1 VDSNDLKPIGQPGI
15 IPGPGP
21 RPVGRPVDIPPS
33 STAPSFKSVL
43 DTVAA
48 PASAPSAPGSA
59 SEPLKFSAHAMQR
72 LQSRNI
78 SLTSDDVTKMNAM
91 ADKAAAKGAKNSLF
105 LVRDVAMVVS
115 IKNRTVITAVDSD
128 SMKEN
133 VFTNIDSAAIIS
145 T

>member
-1 VDSNDLKPIGQPGI
+1 MDKDVSKVQQPQI

-21 RPVGRPVDIPPS
+21 RPVGRPVQIPPQS
-33 STAPSFKSVL
+33 GPSFRSVL
-43 DTVAA
+43 DGVT
-48 PASAPSAPGSA
+48 APSAPTA
-59 SEPLKFSAHAMQR
+59 NEPLKFSAHAMQR

-78 SLTSDDVTKMNAM
+78 SLSSEDVAKMNVM

-105 LVRDVAMVVS
+105 IMRDVAMVVS

-133 VFTNIDSAAIIS
+133 VFTNIDSAAII
-145 T
+145 

>member
-1 VDSNDLKPIGQPGI
+1 MDQNEINRIQQSGI

-21 RPVGRPVDIPPS
+21 RPVGRPVEIPPS
-33 STAPSFKSVL
+33 SGPSFKSVL
-43 DTVAA
+43 DNVTAQ
-48 PASAPSAPGSA
+48 PTTGA
-59 SEPLKFSAHAMQR
+59 SEPLKFSAHATAR

-78 SLTSDDVTKMNAM
+78 SLTSEDVNRMNAM

-105 LVRDVAMVVS
+105 IVRDVAMVVS

-133 VFTNIDSAAIIS
+133 VFTNIDSAAII
-145 T
+145 

>member
-1 VDSNDLKPIGQPGI
+1 MDDNEIKRISQPGI

-33 STAPSFKSVL
+33 SPSFKSVL
-43 DTVAA
+43 DTAT
-48 PASAPSAPGSA
+48 ASVPPTSA
-59 SEPLKFSAHAMQR
+59 EPLKFSAHAMAR

-78 SLTSDDVTKMNAM
+78 SLTSDDVSRMNAM

-105 LVRDVAMVVS
+105 ILRDVAMVVS

-128 SMKEN
+128 SMKQN
-133 VFTNIDSAAIIS
+133 VFTNIDSAAII
-145 T
+145 

>member
-1 VDSNDLKPIGQPGI
+1 MDNNDIKRISDPGI

-21 RPVGRPVDIPPS
+21 RPVGRPVDIPL
-33 STAPSFKSVL
+33 TGAPSFKSVL
-43 DTVAA
+43 DA
-48 PASAPSAPGSA
+48 ASATQSPARANG
-59 SEPLKFSAHAMQR
+59 SEPLKFSAHAMAR

-78 SLTSDDVTKMNAM
+78 SLTSEDVSRMNAM

-105 LVRDVAMVVS
+105 IVRDVAMVVS

-133 VFTNIDSAAIIS
+133 VFTNIDSAAII
-145 T
+145 

>member
-1 VDSNDLKPIGQPGI
+1 MDNNEINRIQQPGI

-21 RPVGRPVDIPPS
+21 RPVGRPVEIPP
-33 STAPSFKSVL
+33 TGAPSFRSVL
-43 DTVAA
+43 DAA
-48 PASAPSAPGSA
+48 TATQPATTTTG

-78 SLTSDDVTKMNAM
+78 SLTSDDVTRMNAM

-105 LVRDVAMVVS
+105 IVRDVAMVVS

-133 VFTNIDSAAIIS
+133 VFTNIDSAAII
-145 T
+145 

>member
-1 VDSNDLKPIGQPGI
+1 MDKDVSKVQQPQI

-21 RPVGRPVDIPPS
+21 RPVGRPVQIPPQGGPS
-33 STAPSFKSVL
+33 FRSVLDGVTAPS
-43 DTVAA
+43 TTGA
-48 PASAPSAPGSA
+48 
-59 SEPLKFSAHAMQR
+59 EPLKFSAHAMQR

-78 SLTSDDVTKMNAM
+78 SLSSEDVAKMNVM

-105 LVRDVAMVVS
+105 IMHDVAMVVS

-133 VFTNIDSAAIIS
+133 VFTNIDSAAIIDK
-145 T
+145 TT

>member
-1 VDSNDLKPIGQPGI
+1 VDNSEISRVQQPGI

-21 RPVGRPVDIPPS
+21 RPVGQPVEIPPS
-33 STAPSFKSVL
+33 GAPSFSSVL
-43 DTVAA
+43 AGVTAQQ
-48 PASAPSAPGSA
+48 PATQTGSS
-59 SEPLKFSAHAMQR
+59 SEPLRFSAHAMQR

-78 SLTSDDVTKMNAM
+78 SLTSDDVSKMNVM

-105 LVRDVAMVVS
+105 IVRDVAMVVS

-133 VFTNIDSAAIIS
+133 VFTNIDSAAII
-145 T
+145 

>member
-1 VDSNDLKPIGQPGI
+1 MDNEINLVQQPQV

-21 RPVGRPVDIPPS
+21 RPVGQPVAIPPTS
-33 STAPSFKSVL
+33 GPSFRSVL
-43 DTVAA
+43 ENATAQP
-48 PASAPSAPGSA
+48 PAST

-78 SLTSDDVTKMNAM
+78 SLTSDDVSKMNAM
-91 ADKAAAKGAKNSLF
+91 ADKAAAKGAKSSLF
-105 LVRDVAMVVS
+105 IVRDVAMVVS

-133 VFTNIDSAAIIS
+133 VFTNIDSAAII
-145 T
+145 

>member
-1 VDSNDLKPIGQPGI
+1 VDQNDLKPIQQPGI

-33 STAPSFKSVL
+33 TSGTSFKSVL
-43 DTVAA
+43 DNVAA
-48 PASAPSAPGSA
+48 PQTPTSTSS
-59 SEPLKFSAHAMQR
+59 SEPLKFSAHAMAR

-78 SLTSDDVTKMNAM
+78 SLTSSDVSQMNAM

-105 LVRDVAMVVS
+105 IVRDVAMVVS

-128 SMKEN
+128 SMKDN

-145 T
+145 

>member
-1 VDSNDLKPIGQPGI
+1 MDPNDISRVPQPGI
-15 IPGPGP
+15 IPGPAA
-21 RPVGRPVDIPPS
+21 RPVGQPVEIPPTS
-33 STAPSFKSVL
+33 SPSFRSVFENV
-43 DTVAA
+43 TQQQ
-48 PASAPSAPGSA
+48 PSTSPSS
-59 SEPLKFSAHAMQR
+59 SEQLKFSAHAMQR

-105 LVRDVAMVVS
+105 IVRDVAMVVS

-133 VFTNIDSAAIIS
+133 VFTNIDSAAII
-145 T
+145 